1 VFDVVRKSTI
11 PLGDQLVERV
21 SELIESGRLPEGSR
35 LPSVRQLARLIGVSV
50 YTVTSAFERLGAK
63 GLIDARAGAGYFVAP
78 IRDRLA
84 LSRVELAPL
93 QSADPVLG
101 FARHAIEQ
109 DNISVPAG
117 SGFLPSSWL
126 SDAVPSSI
134 LSRVAKTGVLRE
146 PAAVQGDPGL
156 RELLA
161 ERLRMTGLPVAARS
175 IVVTFGASHAFD
187 LIARSLL
194 KINDRVLVD
203 DPGYFVLPA
212 QLRAHGVQLVPV
224 ARVAEGTDLAA
235 LESAAR
241 LHRPRMFFTQTV
253 LHNPTGTS
261 ATAANCHGI
270 LSLAEKYNF
279 VVIEDHVYTDL
290 APRSGVSLAQI
301 DELKRVLYV
310 GSFTKV
316 LGPGM
321 RVGFVAAPEALVPRL
336 VDSKILG
343 VLSGSALDEFVVR
356 ELLDSGKYR
365 KHTERV
371 RDRLGR
377 ARAAATAA
385 LRCAGMTIE
394 QQVSDGIFLWCR
406 LPKGVDPERLSV
418 DARAAGILLAKG
430 AMFSISGQYTDYLRI
445 NAAYGSERA
454 LTTFLGLR
462 CGHRGTLNMD
472 TRERAL

>member
-1 VFDVVRKSTI
+1 LVCELDVFDVVRKSTI
-11 PLGDQLVERV
+11 PLGDQLVGRV
-21 SELIESGRLPEGSR
+21 SELIESGRLPEGAR
-35 LPSVRQLARLIGVSV
+35 LPSVRQLARRIGVSV

-63 GLIDARAGAGYFVAP
+63 GLIDARAGAGYYVAP
-78 IRDRLA
+78 VR
-84 LSRVELAPL
+84 SRRGISRIEFAPL
-93 QSADPVLG
+93 ASLDPILG

-109 DNISVPAG
+109 DDVSVPAG
-117 SGFLPSSWL
+117 SGFLPASWL
-126 SDAVPSSI
+126 ADAVPSSVV
-134 LSRVAKTGVLRE
+134 SRAAKSGVLME
-146 PAAVQGDPGL
+146 SAPVQGDAGL

-161 ERLRMTGLPVAARS
+161 ERLRSAGLPAAARN

-194 KINDRVLVD
+194 KSNDSVLVD

-224 ARVAEGTDLAA
+224 ARLSEGTDLDA

-270 LSLAEKYNF
+270 LTLAEKYNF
-279 VVIEDHVYTDL
+279 LVVEDHVYTDL
-290 APRSGVSLAQI
+290 APRSTVSLAQI

-321 RVGFVAAPEALVPRL
+321 RIGFVAAPETLVPQL
-336 VDSKILG
+336 VDAKILG
-343 VLSGSALDEFVVR
+343 VLTGSALDEFVLR
-356 ELLDSGKYR
+356 EMLACGKYR

-371 RDRLGR
+371 RDRLGK
-377 ARAAATAA
+377 ARAAATNA
-385 LRCAGMTIE
+385 LRGAGLAIE
-394 QQVSDGIFLWCR
+394 RQAADGIFLWCR
-406 LPKGVDPERLSV
+406 LPERVDSERLAV

-430 AMFSISGQYTDYLRI
+430 AMFSISGHYADHLRI
-445 NAAYGSERA
+445 NAAHGSEPA
-454 LTTFLGLR
+454 LTKFLGQR
-462 CGHRGTLNMD
+462 CGV
-472 TRERAL
+472 AA